1 MSFTEMIT
9 EHAAK
14 SVIGGMVVG
23 LLSGIALMWSRGMNN
38 AAQITILDKDLQH
51 RDEIREIERSAT
63 NARLTALE
71 TSVSALQTH
80 LLTAQ
85 SQIMNKLEQIE
96 KDLST

>member
-14 SVIGGMVVG
+14 SVIGGMAIG

-38 AAQITILDKDLQH
+38 AAQINMLSKDLQH
-51 RDEIREIERSAT
+51 RDEIREIDRSAT

-71 TSVSALQTH
+71 TSVAALQTH

-85 SQIMNKLEQIE
+85 TQIMGKLDQIE
-96 KDLST
+96 KDLSK